1 MMQLHDS
8 LTFSAAA
15 KIKRYDLLSQGSSVT
30 SLSDY
35 ENQQP
40 AFSDKD
46 GKNIELM
53 LRHQEIPLWLC
64 AVSYSVNMS

>member
-1 MMQLHDS
+1 MISCPRDP
-8 LTFSAAA
+8 
-15 KIKRYDLLSQGSSVT
+15 
-30 SLSDY
+30 LSDY

-53 LRHQEIPLWLC
+53 LRHREIPLWLC